1 MKVPHEMVKV
11 MYRVIRL
18 SIESHIISEVKDE
31 ASTISREK
39 LTERAIDPF
48 FRSCSANL
56 FEPDPVD
63 VDVDVVDDVRC

>member
-1 MKVPHEMVKV
+1 MKLRRFQEK
-11 MYRVIRL
+11 
-18 SIESHIISEVKDE
+18 
-31 ASTISREK
+31 K

-63 VDVDVVDDVRC
+63 VDVDVVGDVRC